1 MKHIEAR
8 LPNQTVSTVFVVLM
22 DIRSVAV
29 AKTIVDTKIYEKSS
43 DYFVEHVWEVCNSI
57 SQKQVTY
64 SCATEAPSSNSPN
77 KEHYQGV
84 VAKYFESDD
93 YDIMET
99 TLHDKEDDSLARE
112 SDNCTLQIKAPVD

>member
-1 MKHIEAR
+1 
-8 LPNQTVSTVFVVLM
+8 M
-22 DIRSVAV
+22 DIQSAAV

-43 DYFVEHVWEVCNSI
+43 DYFVEQVQEVCNSI

-64 SCATEAPSSNSPN
+64 SCATEAPSANSPN
-77 KEHYQGV
+77 KEHHQDV

-99 TLHDKEDDSLARE
+99 TLNDNQDDSLARE
-112 SDNCTLQIKAPVD
+112 SDNCTLQIKAPVDQSRFLTDIYPYTNNEDLNK